1 MAIRV
6 DYIAKETGNN
16 LIRNPSLTIATVLT
30 VAVSLALLGS
40 ALLISRGVEGLNQ
53 RFQDNVEFIVW
64 LEPDATPEQIAFV
77 DRSLEDSSGVKDR
90 RFVDREETFEEFQE
104 FWNESPEVLDAVEPE
119 ELPTSFRVV
128 PIVPDL
134 AVVQGLG
141 QDFEGL
147 PGVLKV
153 QYAGEYI
160 KQLNSLTNFASNAML
175 VAAIV
180 SAAASG
186 MLMYNTIR
194 TALFAR
200 RREVEVMRLVGAS
213 NWFIRVPFMLEGLVQ
228 GLVGAGLAG
237 LVVFG
242 LNRLLRNQIQGVDFR
257 LLESFVLDSGQV
269 TPIALQLLLAGAVIG
284 FIGSGIA
291 VTRYLDA

>member
-16 LIRNPSLTIATVLT
+16 LIRNPSLTLATVLT

-40 ALLISRGVEGLNQ
+40 ALLISKGIDGLNTQ
-53 RFQDNVEFIVW
+53 FRDNVEFIVW
-64 LEPDATPEQIAFV
+64 IEPDATPEQVAFV
-77 DRSLEDSSGVKDR
+77 ERALDGSEGVKSSR
-90 RFVDREETFEEFQE
+90 YVDRDETFSEFQE
-104 FWNESPEVLDAVEPE
+104 FWEGNPTVIETVTPEQ
-119 ELPTSFRVV
+119 LPTRFDVV
-128 PIVPDL
+128 PVVPDL
-134 AVVQGLG
+134 PVVEGLG
-141 QDFEGL
+141 AEFAGL
-147 PGVLKV
+147 PGVRDVKF
-153 QYAGEYI
+153 ASEYI
-160 KQLNSLTNFASNAML
+160 KQLNTLTNFASNAIL
-175 VAAIV
+175 VAAVV
-180 SAAASG
+180 SALASG

-228 GLVGAGLAG
+228 GVAGAGIAG

-242 LNRLLRNQIQGVDFR
+242 LNRLLRNQIVGVDFR
-257 LLESFVLDSGQV
+257 LLESFVLAPGEV
-269 TPIALQLLLAGAVIG
+269 APIAMWLLLAGAAIG
-284 FIGSGIA
+284 FVGSGVA

>member
-16 LIRNPSLTIATVLT
+16 LIRNPSLTLATVLT
-30 VAVSLALLGS
+30 VAVSLSLLGS
-40 ALLISRGVEGLNQ
+40 ALLLSRGIEGLNAKF
-53 RFQDNVEFIVW
+53 RDNVEFIVW
-64 LEPDATPEQIAFV
+64 IDADATPEQVQFV
-77 DRSLEDSSGVKDR
+77 AHELEISTGVSSY
-90 RFVDREETFEEFQE
+90 RFVDREETLEEFTE
-104 FWNESPEVLDAVEPE
+104 FYKNVPEILEAVSPDI
-119 ELPTSFRVV
+119 LPTSFRVV
-128 PIVPDL
+128 PVVPDL

-141 QDFEGL
+141 GEFEGL
-147 PGVLKV
+147 PGVKEV
-153 QYAGEYI
+153 QFASEYI
-160 KQLNSLTNFASNAML
+160 KQLNSITTFTSNAIL
-175 VAAIV
+175 GVAVV
-180 SAAASG
+180 SAVSSA

-228 GLVGAGLAG
+228 GVFGASAAV

-242 LNRLLRNQIQGVDFR
+242 LNRLLRSKIESVDFR
-257 LLESFVLDSGQV
+257 LLESFVLQPSDV
-269 TPIALQLLLAGAVIG
+269 TPIALWLLLAGAVIG
-284 FIGSGIA
+284 FIGSGVA